1 MKKCTTPGHTL
12 NVSFSYSEFDMEKTD
27 THATKI
33 KLTQLTYTSDI
44 DVTQNACQTRLLVN
58 FIYTR

>member
-1 MKKCTTPGHTL
+1 MKKCTTHGHTL
-12 NVSFSYSEFDMEKTD
+12 NVNFSYSEFDMKKTD

-44 DVTQNACQTRLLVN
+44 DVTQNACQT
-58 FIYTR
+58 